1 MNNPISEMRNFK
13 KDRCTAGNNP
23 IHHARA
29 SEAQVEVTIETESE
43 TLTCEINTMQN
54 NNTNNVEQIRPTV
67 AADDVVKRA
76 DIEMNNLSS
85 AIKEAIDN
93 PIPETEEATV
103 EQTETI
109 SITSVT
115 DRYKKLRRNVVIGA
129 VVGATTASVGVVAG
143 AALNGRDVKNAAIIS
158 GAAGVVSAGLQIVS
172 RRHKVDA
179 QTAAELMSEEA
190 YQQSL
195 KVNKKAATIG
205 TTIALGV
212 GMLVGAFCM
221 RKVSV
226 GE

>member
-1 MNNPISEMRNFK
+1 MSNPIKEFRNFK
-13 KDRCTAGNNP
+13 NNRSNHL
-23 IHHARA
+23 HHARA
-29 SEAQVEVTIETESE
+29 EEAQVEVTIETESE

-54 NNTNNVEQIRPTV
+54 NNTNNVEQIRPS
-67 AADDVVKRA
+67 AASDVNIDGVKA
-76 DIEMNNLSS
+76 EMNNLAG
-85 AIKEAIDN
+85 AIKEVLDN
-93 PIPETEEATV
+93 PTPAAEETNM

-115 DRYKKLRRNVVIGA
+115 DRYKTLRRNAVIGA
-129 VVGATTASVGVVAG
+129 VVGAATASAGVVAG

-172 RRHKVDA
+172 RRHKADA
-179 QTAAELMSEEA
+179 QDAAELMSEEA
-190 YQQSL
+190 YQQSI
-195 KVNKKAATIG
+195 KVNKKAAAIG

-226 GE
+226 DE

>member
-1 MNNPISEMRNFK
+1 MSNPIKEFRNFK
-13 KDRCTAGNNP
+13 NNRSNHL
-23 IHHARA
+23 HHARA
-29 SEAQVEVTIETESE
+29 EEAQVEVTIETESE

-54 NNTNNVEQIRPTV
+54 NNTNNVEQIRPS
-67 AADDVVKRA
+67 AASDVNIDGVKA
-76 DIEMNNLSS
+76 EMNNLAG
-85 AIKEAIDN
+85 AIKEVLDN
-93 PIPETEEATV
+93 PTPAAEETNM

-115 DRYKKLRRNVVIGA
+115 DRYKTLRRNAVIGA
-129 VVGATTASVGVVAG
+129 VVGAATASVGVVAG

-172 RRHKVDA
+172 RRHKADA
-179 QTAAELMSEEA
+179 QAAAELMSEEA

-205 TTIALGV
+205 TAITLGV

>member
-1 MNNPISEMRNFK
+1 MSNPIKEFRNFK
-13 KDRCTAGNNP
+13 NNRSNHL
-23 IHHARA
+23 HHARA
-29 SEAQVEVTIETESE
+29 EEAQVEVTIETESE

-54 NNTNNVEQIRPTV
+54 NNTNNVEQIRPT
-67 AADDVVKRA
+67 AASDVNIDGIKA
-76 DIEMNNLSS
+76 EMNTLSG
-85 AIKEAIDN
+85 AIKEVLDN
-93 PIPETEEATV
+93 PTPAAEEINM

-115 DRYKKLRRNVVIGA
+115 DRYKTLRRNAVIGA
-129 VVGATTASVGVVAG
+129 VVGAATASAGVVAG

-172 RRHKVDA
+172 RRHKADA
-179 QTAAELMSEEA
+179 QDAAELMSEEA
-190 YQQSL
+190 YQQSI
-195 KVNKKAATIG
+195 KVNKKAAAIG

-226 GE
+226 DE